1 MSIIEMTTLED
12 GTFRPYQLYL
22 DKKNKN
28 MYWSDREG
36 TRVVRSNLHCSNIEV
51 LIETGQ
57 SVADRS
63 DATK

>member
-1 MSIIEMTTLED
+1 
-12 GTFRPYQLYL
+12 
-22 DKKNKN
+22 

-36 TRVVRSNLHCSNIEV
+36 TRVVRSNLHGSNIEV